1 MRLNA
6 PSTGGPQGRHGRNAA
21 AQQLLATAHRHIKHH
36 ETHLLLATL
45 VAGALHGRVTARR
58 GPGIAIAIFLV
69 VVARGG
75 ALEPARAGRA
85 GRRYG
90 KGVLGNA
97 LRRARRGIE
106 HGRRFDVDVR
116 PDIAAQSACSG
127 LKLFADRR
135 GCAGA
140 CKRLC
145 SSRASSP
152 SAILARRASA
162 AQPWVS
168 RRLSRRACERKLL
181 HEPAEPEER
190 ARATTLESRGSSN
203 HGAVSCRD
211 GREYFL
217 MTGLYGEI

>member
-90 KGVLGNA
+90 KGVLG
-97 LRRARRGIE
+97 
-106 HGRRFDVDVR
+106 

-211 GREYFL
+211 SRPPR
-217 MTGLYGEI
+217 LYRGYPYPHLSRPRVFSHDWTVWRNLRAA